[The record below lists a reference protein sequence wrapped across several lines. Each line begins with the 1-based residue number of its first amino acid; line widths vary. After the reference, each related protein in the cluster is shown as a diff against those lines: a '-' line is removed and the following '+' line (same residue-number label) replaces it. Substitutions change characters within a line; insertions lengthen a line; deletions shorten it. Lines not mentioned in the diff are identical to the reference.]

1 MDITRD
7 YIDKVIVAAKAYDVE
22 TDILK
27 RHQLGQTLDQL
38 ANPLSEGQVRQ
49 LLKIMA
55 SRQVA
60 KP

>member
-1 MDITRD
+1 MDLTRD
-7 YIDKVIVAAKAYDVE
+7 YIGKVIVAAKAYDAE

-38 ANPLSEGQVRQ
+38 TNPLSEGQVRQ

-55 SRQVA
+55 
-60 KP
+60 K